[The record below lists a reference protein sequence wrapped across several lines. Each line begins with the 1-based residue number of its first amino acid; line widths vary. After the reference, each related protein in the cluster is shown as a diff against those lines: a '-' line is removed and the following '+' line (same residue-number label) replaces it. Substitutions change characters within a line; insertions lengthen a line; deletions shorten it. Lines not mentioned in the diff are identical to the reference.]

1 MRLDLY
7 FIKVR
12 ARSKGTAEDIVGYFF
27 GKTNN
32 APEYDFIVVPL
43 RYSNMLDE
51 ITLDENLSD
60 FKEKIE
66 GVRSQLKEVTG
77 VYDVTLAFL
86 AYINNMMNRRGKIPL
101 GIEFSTAISESDNE
115 VIRIVVQ
122 NLFEEWSPKMDV
134 VVRTQGMSLEE
145 YSTLTFSTVYDSFG
159 DENIKKIYS
168 RPDIAELPEVF
179 PVIDPIN
186 GSSIVQ
192 FDVEDRLP
200 VVILDPGKSQKDI
213 VKDIVNNIPNFDK
226 NKSSI
231 EATLISKEIVK
242 IRDDTLFLIKV
253 ELFDGIIAKAL
264 ISPSLKI
271 LSDETYFLKKKR
283 RDASGKER
291 EDGKMNIRVEVPSS
305 TGSELLIA
313 FITTILIT
321 AALLIITYLF
331 MK

>member
-1 MRLDLY
+1 MDLY

-32 APEYDFIVVPL
+32 APEYDFVVVPL

-51 ITLDENLSD
+51 ITLEENLSD

-66 GVRSQLKEVTG
+66 GVKSKLKEVTG
-77 VYDVTLAFL
+77 VYDVTLAFV
-86 AYINNMMNRRGKIPL
+86 AYMNNMMNRRGKIPL

-115 VIRIVVQ
+115 VIKIVIQ
-122 NLFEEWSPKMDV
+122 SLLEEWSPKMDIA
-134 VVRTQGMSLEE
+134 VRTQGISLEE
-145 YSTLTFSTVYDSFG
+145 YSTLTFSNVYDSIG
-159 DENIKKIYS
+159 DDNIKKIYS
-168 RPDIAELPEVF
+168 RPDISELPEVF

-186 GSSIVQ
+186 GTSIVQ
-192 FDVEDRLP
+192 FDVEDKIP
-200 VVILDPGKSQKDI
+200 VVILDSGKFEKDI
-213 VKDIVNNIPNFDK
+213 ISNIPNFDK
-226 NKSSI
+226 NKSSV
-231 EATLISKEIVK
+231 EATLISKELVR
-242 IRDDTLFLIKV
+242 IREDNMFLIKV
-253 ELFDGIIAKAL
+253 ELFDGLVAKAL

-283 RDASGKER
+283 RSTSDKEK
-291 EDGKMNIRVEVPSS
+291 EDSKTNIRVEVPSS

-313 FITTILIT
+313 FITTILFT

>member
-32 APEYDFIVVPL
+32 APEYDFVVVPL

-51 ITLDENLSD
+51 ITLEENLSD

-66 GVRSQLKEVTG
+66 GVRSKLKEVTG

-168 RPDIAELPEVF
+168 RPDIVELPEVF

-186 GSSIVQ
+186 GTSIVQ
-192 FDVEDRLP
+192 FDVEDKLP
-200 VVILDPGKSQKDI
+200 VVILDPGKFQ
-213 VKDIVNNIPNFDK
+213 KDIVNNIPDFDK
-226 NKSSI
+226 NKSSV

-242 IRDDTLFLIKV
+242 IRDNTLFLIKV

-271 LSDETYFLKKKR
+271 LSDETYFLKKKKR
-283 RDASGKER
+283 GASGKER
-291 EDGKMNIRVEVPSS
+291 EDGKTSIRVEVPSS

-313 FITTILIT
+313 FITTILFT